1 MSIISIENIGTIDI
15 GRQGENLARVIE
27 FDVSSL
33 VATWPDAV
41 ITLLV
46 KRKRDMEPYFADVTV
61 KDGVLRWPI
70 TSTETSIVG
79 DGKMEIQAVYGDVV
93 AKSVTGVFRVTNSLS
108 GSASTVLP
116 EVHPSW
122 VDRLLA
128 AAGNLSG
135 SQIAAPGTPHQQ
147 LVSDENGKAVWQEQL
162 AYRHVEQGK
171 FVILPEALLPSDDD
185 SGDGIDDTFLI
196 TNPWEIAPVAG
207 QRYQVSYNGVVYE
220 CDAIPYT
227 PEDVPE
233 GCVVLGDATLTGL
246 EGGNPEAPFAFICV
260 PNEIATAMGM
270 PIYGMGVVSDG
281 ATAVT
286 LEITFIGKISTVKTI
301 DDEFLPD
308 NVKRSFITIEIA
320 SDGTISSDVPFADAW
335 KLSAAQLQSALAI
348 KETSVY
354 KGETYASVEGV
365 SKCSGAL
372 GGYVSDFITIR
383 FRKGW
388 LDISDSSDH
397 DTLRVLQWN
406 ATGFNIMARFAELP
420 YFDNGGATYEGGYLR
435 YLGNNNW
442 AVSTID
448 ELKVA
453 LGLS

>member
-33 VATWPDAV
+33 VAAWPDAT

-46 KRKRDMEPYFADVTV
+46 KRKRDVDPYFADVTV
-61 KDGVLRWPI
+61 EDGVLRWPI
-70 TSTETSIVG
+70 TSTETAIVG

-93 AKSVTGVFRVTNSLS
+93 AKSVTGIFRVTSSLS
-108 GSASTVLP
+108 GSASTALP

-135 SQIAAPGTPHQQ
+135 SQIDDPGTPHQQ

-162 AYRHVEQGK
+162 AYRHVDQGN
-171 FVILPEALLPSDDD
+171 FVILPETLLPAEDD
-185 SGDGIDDTFLI
+185 SGDGVDDTFLI
-196 TNPWEIAPVAG
+196 TSQWEIAPVAG

-220 CDAIPYT
+220 CDAVAYT
-227 PEDVPE
+227 PEGVPE
-233 GCVVLGDATLTGL
+233 GCVVLGDATLPGL

-260 PNEIATAMGM
+260 PNEIVAALGM
-270 PIYGMGVVSDG
+270 PIYGMDVASDG
-281 ATAVT
+281 ASAVT
-286 LEITFIGKISTVKTI
+286 LGITFTGEISTVKTI

-320 SDGTISSDVPFADAW
+320 SDGTITSDVPFAEAL

-348 KETSVY
+348 KEKCIYT
-354 KGETYASVEGV
+354 GETYAAVEGV
-365 SKCSGAL
+365 STCSGAM
-372 GGYVSDFITIR
+372 GGYVPDFITIR

-397 DTLRVLQWN
+397 DTLRVLQWT
-406 ATGFNIMARFAELP
+406 ATDFNIMARFASLP
-420 YFDNGGATYEGGYLR
+420 YFDGGGDSKAGGYLR

-442 AVSTID
+442 AVATID
-448 ELKVA
+448 ELKA
-453 LGLS
+453 DLGLS